1 MNHLRT
7 LGGKIKKDFFL
18 NWDLILMMLPVVAFF
33 VIFCYV
39 PMYGILMS
47 FYDYIPALG
56 FQGSEFVGLRYFE
69 IFFSSPNAWMVIRN
83 TLLLNVFSIIFVFP
97 LPIVFAIM
105 LFEIRS
111 NGVVKTAQFV
121 SELPY
126 FISLVVVCGMIIDFV
141 SVEGVVNDIIVL
153 FGGDRKNLLNE
164 QSLYMP
170 VYIISDIWQTVGF
183 SSIIYYAALAAV
195 DTELFEAARID
206 GAGRLRQVFSITIP
220 QIMPT
225 IIVMFI
231 LRMGGIFNVGFEKAY
246 LLKNYANRESSEV
259 LSTFI
264 YERGIAKGN
273 YGYGTAVGLFSALVN
288 FAFLY
293 ITNKIARKTENSLW

>member
-170 VYIISDIWQTVGF
+170 IYIISDIWQTVGF

-231 LRMGGIFNVGFEKAY
+231 LRMGSIFNVGFEKAY

>member
-7 LGGKIKKDFFL
+7 LGCKIKKDFFL

-141 SVEGVVNDIIVL
+141 SVEGAVNDIIVL

>member
-141 SVEGVVNDIIVL
+141 SVEGAVNDIIVL

>member
-141 SVEGVVNDIIVL
+141 SVEGAVNDIIVL

-170 VYIISDIWQTVGF
+170 IYIISDIWQTVGF

>member
-170 VYIISDIWQTVGF
+170 VYIVSDIWQTVGF

>member
-170 VYIISDIWQTVGF
+170 IYIISDIWQTVGF